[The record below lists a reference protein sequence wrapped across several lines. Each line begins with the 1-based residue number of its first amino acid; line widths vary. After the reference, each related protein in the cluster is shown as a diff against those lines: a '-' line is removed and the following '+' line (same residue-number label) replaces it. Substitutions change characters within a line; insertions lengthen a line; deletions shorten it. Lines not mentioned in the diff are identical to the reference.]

1 MKQLITL
8 KINGESYEVAVE
20 PRKLLVD
27 ALRDDLGLMGTKKA
41 CDFGNCGSC
50 TVLIDGKPVLSCL
63 TLAIEARDKDI
74 LTIEGMARNGHLHP
88 LQQAF
93 VDYGAIQCGFCT
105 PGMLLSAKALL
116 DENPQPTDTEI
127 KEALSGNLCR
137 CTGYVKI
144 IEAVEKAARKSK
156 EGYEND
162 RALSSRQ
169 TSAQGRCQS

>member
-20 PRKLLVD
+20 SRKLLVD
-27 ALRDDLGLMGTKKA
+27 VLRDNLGLTGTKKA

-74 LTIEGMARNGHLHP
+74 LTIEGMARNGQLHP

-116 DENPQPTDTEI
+116 DENPRPTDTEI
-127 KEALSGNLCR
+127 KEALAGNLCR
-137 CTGYVKI
+137 CTGYAKI
-144 IEAVEKAARKSK
+144 IEAVEKAACEAK
-156 EGYEND
+156 EAD
-162 RALSSRQ
+162 
-169 TSAQGRCQS
+169 

>member
-1 MKQLITL
+1 MKQLIKL
-8 KINGESYEVAVE
+8 RVNGESYEVAVE

-27 ALRDDLGLMGTKKA
+27 VLRDNLGLTGTKKA

-50 TVLIDGKPVLSCL
+50 TVLMDGKSILSCL
-63 TLAIEARDKDI
+63 ILAIEAQDKDI
-74 LTIEGMARNGHLHP
+74 LTVEGMAKDGQFHP

-93 VDYGAIQCGFCT
+93 IDHGAIQCGFCT

-116 DENPQPTDTEI
+116 DENPQPTTAEI

-144 IEAVEKAARKSK
+144 IEAVEAA
-156 EGYEND
+156 
-162 RALSSRQ
+162 
-169 TSAQGRCQS
+169 AQKMRGGKLKWQSIQ